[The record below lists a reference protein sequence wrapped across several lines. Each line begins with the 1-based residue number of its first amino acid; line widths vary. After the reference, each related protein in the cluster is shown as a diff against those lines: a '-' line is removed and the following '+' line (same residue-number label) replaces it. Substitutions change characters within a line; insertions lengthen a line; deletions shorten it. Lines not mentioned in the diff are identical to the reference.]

1 MLTAQEYLDI
11 YQLVGVAIEVY
22 NTLGRGLS
30 EALYQ
35 EAFALEMNLQGMD
48 AEREKQLRLSYKGIM
63 LDKSYYAD
71 FYYKGVVVELKAI
84 EEIASEHRAQLFN
97 YMRIAQQDRGILFN
111 FGEKSL
117 RTERYYFDKEKDRFV
132 LLTQKNYKNYI
143 ME

>member
-117 RTERYYFDKEKDRFV
+117 RTERYFFDKEKDRFV

>member
-1 MLTAQEYLDI
+1 MLTVQEYLDI

-22 NTLGRGLS
+22 NTLGGGLS

-48 AEREKQLRLSYKGIM
+48 AEREEQLRLSYKGIM

>member
-1 MLTAQEYLDI
+1 MTAQEYLDI

>member
-1 MLTAQEYLDI
+1 MQEYLDI

-22 NTLGRGLS
+22 NTLGGGLS

-48 AEREKQLRLSYKGIM
+48 AEREEQLRLSYKGIM

>member
-1 MLTAQEYLDI
+1 
-11 YQLVGVAIEVY
+11 
-22 NTLGRGLS
+22 
-30 EALYQ
+30 
-35 EAFALEMNLQGMD
+35 
-48 AEREKQLRLSYKGIM
+48 M